1 MRLSRTFIRGLSVLL
16 LCGMLSGCGV
26 FYGAMCGS
34 MTLFTPS
41 ESVTKIALPDAMTG
55 QPYDQTIEIARNTG
69 MIPFYVSEKPDWL
82 TVTLMS
88 KNEAGEWLPLIAA
101 RLQGTPPE
109 RGNVRINIKGAAYR
123 TMCGSS
129 DPVYSL
135 RLTVKKAE

>member
-1 MRLSRTFIRGLSVLL
+1 
-16 LCGMLSGCGV
+16 
-26 FYGAMCGS
+26 MCGS

-41 ESVTKIALPDAMTG
+41 ESVTKIALPDGVTG

-69 MIPFYVSEKPDWL
+69 MIPFYVSEKPDWI